1 MSRPFDEAKYQALS
15 EGLEFS
21 EVGWSS
27 MNEDI
32 RFDAEYFRKRFLRE
46 ETNLRKFRR
55 HTLAEVAFVSD
66 GQHGYFETDAASPIH
81 MLAARNAKQWFADQ
95 EDAVPIAKWVDDKN
109 QRSSLRVN
117 DIILSTRGTVG
128 CCAIVGKDVLPA
140 NINQDVARLAIQ
152 HPDFLPEFVLA
163 YLNSSYGQDW
173 LQRNQTGMV
182 QQGVCLQKLRNMP
195 IPCLS
200 SDFQSSIATHL
211 HKTRDIID
219 ASHATISSAET
230 LLLAALGLENWQ
242 PGTPLSYTQS
252 SQDVFG
258 SMRLDSEYFYPKFS
272 ELREK
277 LATGFQ
283 LKTLGEAG
291 KVLKGR
297 SVSYSEDGAIPII
310 RSGNLN
316 DISDDTRFL
325 RSSDVADVFRLQRG
339 DVLISSIG
347 FGSIGKVQVFDREG
361 IYGTV
366 SEVTVVRQKT
376 FNPYYLAAYLRS
388 LAGQMQIER
397 YITGATGQLHL
408 YPKDVAR
415 IYVPVISEVEQVRF
429 ESLAQEASAS
439 KREATRLL
447 ALAKTAVETAIEQGE
462 DAGMRLLE
470 GEKTFV

>member
-1 MSRPFDEAKYQALS
+1 MSRPFDKAKYKVLS
-15 EGLEFS
+15 EGLEIS
-21 EVGWSS
+21 EVEWSS

-46 ETNLRKFRR
+46 ETNLRKFSR

-109 QRSSLRVN
+109 QRSSLREN

-140 NINQDVARLAIQ
+140 NINQDVARLAIH

-200 SDFQSSIATHL
+200 SDFQASIATHL

-230 LLLAALGLENWQ
+230 LLLAALGLEHWQ
-242 PGTPLSYTQS
+242 PPNPLAYICSSTHVFDSGRMDSQYFAPRVIQLLDKLGKDGITIRDVAPPRLRKFMPGTI
-252 SQDVFG
+252 G
-258 SMRLDSEYFYPKFS
+258 SFRYIE
-272 ELREK
+272 
-277 LATGFQ
+277 
-283 LKTLGEAG
+283 
-291 KVLKGR
+291 
-297 SVSYSEDGAIPII
+297 
-310 RSGNLN
+310 
-316 DISDDTRFL
+316 ISDIQSNGTITDETIEM
-325 RSSDVADVFRLQRG
+325 ADAPSRATWYVEAG
-339 DVLISSIG
+339 DVLTSTVRPNRRLSAIVAAEQDGCIASSG
-347 FGSIGKVQVFDREG
+347 FVVLQPKHVAP
-361 IYGTV
+361 
-366 SEVTVVRQKT
+366 EVLLT
-376 FNPYYLAAYLRS
+376 YLR
-388 LAGQMQIER
+388 LPHFCELMD
-397 YITGATGQLHL
+397 LHTSASL
-408 YPKDVAR
+408 YPTISDKDLLSLPFPKVA
-415 IYVPVISEVEQVRF
+415 PEVSQTIVEAVR
-429 ESLAQEASAS
+429 AAHQMRRRA
-439 KREATRLL
+439 KTLL
-447 ALAKTAVETAIEQGE
+447 ELAKRAVETAIEQGE
-462 DAGMRLLE
+462 DAGMRLLAE
-470 GEKTFV
+470 GRAFA